1 MLLRLLGLLR
11 LPDTLAPRIIDIVA
25 MGQPPA
31 QPAEAPP
38 SAAQPP
44 ARARAAARRAGTGRR
59 AGPGSRRARRTATH
73 HDAAAREHAGQRQ
86 HRPAEVIAALAPGLS
101 IGQARAIAGERDRG
115 NAFNNSGDFANRLA
129 GAGFKGTPPA
139 VVTASG
145 WFMARG
151 VVVYERARL
160 TAQALLRATPGAAPA
175 TV

>member
-1 MLLRLLGLLR
+1 MRDELQRTMTLL
-11 LPDTLAPRIIDIVA
+11 
-25 MGQPPA
+25 PA
-31 QPAEAPP
+31 NTQVNVNTAPP
-38 SAAQPP
+38 
-44 ARARAAARRAGTGRR
+44 
-59 AGPGSRRARRTATH
+59 
-73 HDAAAREHAGQRQ
+73 
-86 HRPAEVIAALAPGLS
+86 EVIAALAPGLS
-101 IGQARAIAGERDRG
+101 ISQARAIAGERDRG

-175 TV
+175 TVWMREDN